1 MRDNLWGASWRL
13 TIFLVVCAL
22 GFFTLLAIFAQFRFQ
37 AEKSY
42 RAEFTDASGLLNGD
56 FVRIGGVE
64 VGKSRRSR
72 SRKTPRHWSSSPP
85 MTPSYSPRAPRPSSD
100 TAISSAVATWRWKR
114 GREVPRN

>member
-42 RAEFTDASGLLNGD
+42 RAEFTDVSGLLNGD

-64 VGKSRRSR
+64 VGQGQEGRGPERHLGIGRVHRR
-72 SRKTPRHWSSSPP
+72 
-85 MTPSYSPRAPRPSSD
+85 
-100 TAISSAVATWRWKR
+100 
-114 GREVPRN
+114 